1 MIGLRASLR
10 FKTTDCKKD
19 LGTVFKQMNR
29 DTKQLFG
36 DLLETSTTRK
46 HRLKLAEK
54 IVGDEKE
61 KENNYLN
68 RLKSKIKPTT
78 EGTRNLLAAD
88 YRHIILVSMFFL
100 PLYNVIY
107 R

>member
-1 MIGLRASLR
+1 MLSHSIGLNMIGIRTLLR

-19 LGTVFKQMNR
+19 LGTVFKKMNK

-36 DLLETSTTRK
+36 DLLETNKTRK
-46 HRLKLAEK
+46 HRLKLADK

-68 RLKSKIKPTT
+68 RLKSQIKPTM
-78 EGTRNLLAAD
+78 EGTRNSLAAV
-88 YRHIILVSMFFL
+88 YKHIIL
-100 PLYNVIY
+100 I
-107 R
+107 